1 MSRKVAVI
9 GQSFRFPSTGP
20 GRWWEDLLE
29 GQDLITSID
38 HTRFAADAFRHPDQ
52 KHLGTSYT
60 FAAGVIEHVGD
71 FDPAF
76 FGISPR
82 EAALIDPQQ
91 RLLLELGWEALESA
105 GIPPS
110 TLRGTSTGV
119 YIGIA
124 SSDYSY
130 RLVEDLAAVD
140 GPGATGNAASIAANR
155 LSWFLDLRGP
165 SMALD
170 TACSSSLV
178 AFHQACR
185 AIQTGE
191 VPLAIA
197 GGVSLLLHPFVFV
210 SFAKAGMLSRR
221 GRCRVFD
228 ASADGYVRAEGGGL
242 LVLKDL
248 EQALADGNQVLAVVA
263 GSGINTDG
271 HTQGL
276 TVPSVAAQSALMA
289 SVYAGVGL
297 SPENLDYLEAHGT
310 GTPVG
315 DPVETRAISDALAR
329 YRSRSR
335 PLPIGSVK
343 SNMGHLEAASG
354 MGGLIK
360 ALHCLKHRVVPATIG
375 VENLNPN
382 IPVEDWNLDIVRE
395 TRPLP
400 ADGKL
405 TVGVNSFGFG
415 GANAHVVL
423 ESFEPR
429 KQPIVSLPAQRLPVL
444 ISAHD
449 AAALRE
455 NARRLVAL
463 LEGKAAPAWPDVA
476 HTLNFRRDRLPERLL
491 TEGSAQEVAETLKA
505 YAEERPPKAPLALG
519 RALPSPARLAF
530 VYSGNGSQWE
540 GMARRLLTDSAVF
553 REAIQEVDALFKPL
567 AGFSI
572 LDELLGLPGPGRYAA
587 TEIAQPALFAVQ
599 VGLTRLLELQGVRAQ
614 AVVGHSVG
622 EIAAAWAAGALT
634 LAAAVEVVHHRSRLQ
649 GRTRGAGGMTAVK
662 LPFAGLDALLRGHPN
677 LSGLAIAARNSSD
690 SCTVAG
696 PVAQLAAFEDLLQA
710 EGHTWRRL
718 DLDYAFHSSAMDPI
732 EGELRQSLANLD
744 VRTTRVDFHSSVT
757 GGRLAGAQLDAAY
770 WWRNIREPV
779 AFASAVNGLLAE
791 GANIFLEIGP
801 HPVLTSY
808 LRRAT
813 QDREVRALVLPTQS
827 KKDDAPTTV
836 WQAGAQ
842 AILAGA
848 EPDWS
853 SAFPRPRPTV
863 ELPHYAWQYRSCWHA
878 NTPAAMG
885 LLKRHKVHPWL
896 GYPVA
901 QHSHTWEC
909 AIDTALL
916 PTLAAHKVREAVIF
930 PASGF
935 AELCLAAAASWQ
947 SGDTLTV
954 SDIDVRAPL
963 VIGRDTTRIVRTCLD
978 TREGQ
983 VVVEARPQ
991 AGDDEWLLHLKAH
1004 VPADSV
1010 DIQYTGELEL
1020 PTRPPDFDALSH
1032 YEKARNLHLDYGSA
1046 FQRVLH
1052 GWRDGSKIIAA
1063 LTEDDP
1069 ADSPFHLSPM
1079 QLDAAFQ
1086 LALQCVDA
1094 SGRPVEHAF
1103 VPVRIGRLVCLRQ
1116 GGPAVAATVEV
1127 VSATTRTLSARFI
1140 LYASSGSVLAVAEDV
1155 EFRRVPDL
1163 QDRRPPRSLTW
1174 ELQPLADES
1183 SRLAMTKAFSHTR
1196 LGIEELFRHLVH
1208 DGEGLRHTTEFE
1220 PLLDSLCRFYTRQ
1233 ALEAL
1238 ADANGCIDAD
1248 RVATA
1253 ATRPWLDRLLAS
1265 AVADGTVAQK
1275 EERWQLLPS
1284 EESSTD
1290 AIAAIQGSL
1299 LAEHADQAELVLL
1312 VARTGVR
1319 LPALLRGELKWSELH
1334 TKDMTLATVV
1344 ERARGATTNARLGGG
1359 LGQLLDTVHATPIIS
1374 SVLEITS
1381 GEPLLL
1387 THAGTSLAKSRRS
1400 RHLASLAG
1408 RVSNNA
1414 HTRWPGV
1421 LTEAIDD
1428 DFTAAQPVD
1437 YVLAMDD
1444 GSSLSESLAFL
1455 RHAKIRLRSHGTLM
1469 FFGHFPARWLDFVL
1483 GARPGWFSDEVVE
1496 LDRQQ
1501 PPLFWRRQLEALGF
1515 QEIALY
1521 ALDQDEAAGPWLL
1534 VAKAP
1539 EVDGTDTPGFPGTPA
1554 PLPAVVRPRTWQLLS
1569 SEESPLLTALQAEL
1583 LAAGHSVRVHSG
1595 EGFPSLRG
1603 VDAVVDLPDWS
1614 GTRTQ
1619 KTTTIA
1625 AQQVRCGRLASLVQT
1640 VEEEDLS
1647 VDCHSVTCNAW
1658 GLGALSID
1666 VDDAALWGFAR
1677 TVMNESD
1684 RVNLHLVDLL
1694 DFSAP
1699 EVAAERLVANLLEPA
1714 HEPERILSAHGGTIV
1729 PRLRP
1734 VPELTID
1741 AAATAGVMRT
1751 TLAIEQTGSL
1761 DYLRWVTETLPPLG
1775 DDEVEVRVEASAL
1788 NFRDL
1793 MLALGLLPPESV
1805 AQGFAGPTL
1814 GLEFAGTVT
1823 RVGRRELVFR
1833 PGERVLGYGSA
1844 CFSDRVRTRRWA
1856 LAPIPLTLSFEAAA
1870 TIPTAFVTAWYALQH
1885 VARLRPGERVL
1896 IHGAAGGVGLAALQ
1910 VARLLGADVY
1920 ATVGSEEK
1928 RDFLRLMGVERLYDS
1943 RSLSFAD
1950 GILRDT
1956 AGEGVDVVL
1965 NSLSGDALVRS
1976 FEVLRPFGRF
1986 IELGKR
1992 DFYENTRLGLRPFRN
2007 NVSYHGVDVDQLM
2020 RVQPEL
2026 ARTLLDE
2033 VIQRFR
2039 AGDFLPL
2046 PFRTFN
2052 AEQAV
2057 EAFRHMQSARHIGK
2071 IVLSYPNGIPKGL
2084 SITKPHALVLDS
2096 SAAYL
2101 VTGGLSGFGLR
2112 AAGWLVDRGARHL
2125 VLLNRSGSL
2134 SDEAQANI
2142 ETWRS
2147 RDVRV
2152 DTPVCDV
2159 TEAKSLA
2166 RVMDDIRSTG
2176 AAIKGILHAASVYED
2191 GLVRNLDTHRITKV
2205 LAPKILG
2212 AQNLYAATQGAG
2224 LDFFVLFSSAT
2235 TLFGNP
2241 GQASYVAANH
2251 WLEAFARAGRKAG
2264 MPVTCVSFGPIS
2276 DAGYL
2281 ARNTAVR
2288 SALTERLGGRALS
2301 SSEALGLLEQ
2311 ALVEGVSGT
2320 AVLDFS
2326 WPVLARGLRSAGQ
2339 AKFSDLS
2346 ALEQPGQARASDSA
2360 SIHERLSG
2368 LSGEALHAAVMD
2380 QLRESLGVV
2389 LNMAATEVGTQVPIH
2404 TLGLDSLMAVELAVA
2419 IETGFGVRIPEIG
2432 LGDQTLEWLANRVT
2446 HLLTRDD
2453 PGSRDTAEETVAE
2466 QVGFLARHEGHTT
2479 AAELVASAKSGGG
2492 G

>member
-1 MSRKVAVI
+1 MNRKVAIV

-20 GRWWEDLLE
+20 GSWWADLLA
-29 GQDLITSID
+29 GRDLITSID
-38 HTRFAADAFRHPDQ
+38 HNRFAADAFRHPDQ

-60 FAAGVIEHVGD
+60 FAAGVIDHVGD

-119 YIGIA
+119 YVGIA

-242 LVLKDL
+242 LVLKEL

-289 SVYAGVGL
+289 SVYANAEL
-297 SPENLDYLEAHGT
+297 SSESLDYLEAHGT

-315 DPVETRAISDALAR
+315 DPVETRAISEALAR
-329 YRSRSR
+329 HRSRSR

-382 IPVEDWNLDIVRE
+382 IPVEEWNLDIVRE
-395 TRPLP
+395 LRKLP
-400 ADGKL
+400 TDG
-405 TVGVNSFGFG
+405 TVTIGVNSFGFG

-423 ESFEPR
+423 QSFEPR
-429 KQPIVSLPAQRLPVL
+429 KSPVVSLPAQRLPVL

-449 AAALRE
+449 AAALRD
-455 NARRLVAL
+455 NARRLAAL
-463 LEGKAAPAWPDVA
+463 LDGKAAPAWPDVA
-476 HTLNFRRDRLPERLL
+476 HTLNFRRDLLTERLL
-491 TEGSAQEVAETLKA
+491 AEGSAQEVADALRA
-505 YAEERPPKAPLALG
+505 YAEERPSKAPLALG
-519 RALPSPARLAF
+519 RALPNPARLAF

-540 GMARRLLTDSAVF
+540 GMGRRLLTDSSVF
-553 REAIQEVDALFKPL
+553 REAVQEVDALFKPL

-599 VGLTRLLELQGVRAQ
+599 VGLTRLLELQGVGPQ

-649 GRTRGAGGMTAVK
+649 GTTRGAGGMTAVK
-662 LPFAGLDALLRGHPN
+662 LPFAGLDALLRDHAN
-677 LSGLAIAARNSSD
+677 LSDLVIAACNSSD

-696 PVAQLAAFEDLLQA
+696 PVDQLTVLEDLLQA

-732 EGELRQSLANLD
+732 ERELRQSLANLD
-744 VRTTRVDFHSSVT
+744 VRTACLDFHSSVT
-757 GGRLAGAQLDAAY
+757 GGRLAGVQLDAAY

-779 AFASAVNGLLAE
+779 AFAPAVNGLLDE
-791 GANIFLEIGP
+791 GVNVFLEIGP
-801 HPVLTSY
+801 HPVLSSY
-808 LRRAT
+808 LRRAS
-813 QDREVRALVLPTQS
+813 QDREVRAVVLPTQT
-827 KKDDAPTTV
+827 KKEDVPTTV

-842 AILAGA
+842 AILAGIA
-848 EPDWS
+848 PDWS
-853 SAFPRPRPTV
+853 AAFPRARPTV
-863 ELPHYAWQYRSCWHA
+863 ELPQYAWQYRSCWHG

-896 GYPVA
+896 GYPLA

-909 AIDTALL
+909 PVDTALL

-947 SGDTLTV
+947 SGHTLTV

-963 VIGRDTTRIVRTCLD
+963 VIGRETTRTVRTRLD

-983 VVVEARPQ
+983 IAVEARPH
-991 AGDDEWLLHLKAH
+991 AEDEDWLLHLKAY

-1010 DIQYTGELEL
+1010 DIPHMGPMEF
-1020 PTRPPDFDALSH
+1020 PKRPPDFDASTH
-1032 YEKARNLHLDYGSA
+1032 YEKARKLQLDYGQP
-1046 FQRVLH
+1046 FQRVRH

-1063 LTEDDP
+1063 LTEDDRE
-1069 ADSPFHLSPM
+1069 DSPFHLSPM

-1094 SGRPVEHAF
+1094 SGEALEHAF

-1116 GGPAVAATVEV
+1116 GGPAIAAAAEV
-1127 VSATTRTLSARFI
+1127 ISATSRTLSARFI
-1140 LYASSGSVLAVAEDV
+1140 LYAGSGGVLAVAEDV
-1155 EFRRVPDL
+1155 EFRRVPVP

-1174 ELQPLADES
+1174 ELQPLADEN
-1183 SRLAMTKAFSHTR
+1183 SRLAMTKAFNKIC
-1196 LGIEELFRHLVH
+1196 LGTEELFRHLVH
-1208 DGEGLRHTTEFE
+1208 DGEGLRYTTEFE

-1233 ALEAL
+1233 AMAAL
-1238 ADANGCIDAD
+1238 ADATGCIDPARD
-1248 RVATA
+1248 ATP
-1253 ATRPWLDRLLAS
+1253 ATRPWLERLLAS
-1265 AVADGTVAQK
+1265 AVADATVARK
-1275 EERWQLLPS
+1275 DERWQLLPC
-1284 EESSTD
+1284 EESSLD

-1299 LAEHADQAELVLL
+1299 LAEHADQAELVLA

-1319 LPALLRGELKWSELH
+1319 LPALLRGELDWAGLH
-1334 TKDMTLATVV
+1334 ARDMTLAMLV
-1344 ERARGATTNARLGGG
+1344 ERARGAIINARLGRG
-1359 LGQLLDTVHATPIIS
+1359 LDQLLDTAHTTPMVG
-1374 SVLEITS
+1374 SVLEMTA
-1381 GEPLLL
+1381 GDPLLL
-1387 THAGTSLAKSRRS
+1387 THPGACLTRTRRS
-1400 RHLASLAG
+1400 RYLASPEL
-1408 RVSNNA
+1408 RVLNSANA
-1414 HTRWPGV
+1414 RWPGV
-1421 LTEAIDD
+1421 RTETLDG

-1444 GSSLSESLAFL
+1444 GSSLGDSLAFL
-1455 RHAKIRLRSHGTLM
+1455 RHAKIRLRPQGTLM
-1469 FFGHFPARWLDFVL
+1469 FLGHFPAQWLDFVL
-1483 GARPGWFSDEVVE
+1483 GARPGWFDDEVAGP
-1496 LDRQQ
+1496 DRQQ

-1515 QEIALY
+1515 EEIALY
-1521 ALDQDEAAGPWLL
+1521 ALDQEEAAGPWLL

-1539 EVDGTDTPGFPGTPA
+1539 QAAEDSPEESPGSFP
-1554 PLPAVVRPRTWQLLS
+1554 PLSPLAQHKTWQLLT
-1569 SEESPLLTALQAEL
+1569 SEGSPLATALRAGL

-1595 EGFPSLRG
+1595 EGCPSLRG
-1603 VDAVVDLPDWS
+1603 VDVVIDLPDWS
-1614 GTRTQ
+1614 GSQTQ
-1619 KTTTIA
+1619 KTPTMA
-1625 AQQVRCGRLASLVQT
+1625 AQQTRCGRLVSLLQT
-1640 VEEEDLS
+1640 LEEEDLS
-1647 VDCHSVTCNAW
+1647 IDCYSVTSNAW
-1658 GLGALSID
+1658 GLGEFSVD

-1699 EVAAERLVANLLEPA
+1699 EVAAERLVADLLKTA
-1714 HEPERILSAHGGTIV
+1714 HEPERILSAQGGTTV

-1734 VPELTID
+1734 VPQSATGG
-1741 AAATAGVMRT
+1741 AAPEGTVRT

-1761 DYLRWVTETLPPLG
+1761 DHLRWVTETLPPL
-1775 DDEVEVRVEASAL
+1775 DDDDVEVRVEASAL

-1833 PGERVLGYGSA
+1833 PGDRVLGYGSA

-1928 RDFLRLMGVERLYDS
+1928 RDFLRLLGVERLYDS
-1943 RSLSFAD
+1943 RSLGFAD

-2033 VIQRFR
+2033 VIQRFM

-2052 AEQAV
+2052 AEQAE

-2071 IVLSYPNGIPKGL
+2071 IVLSYPNGIPQGRHT
-2084 SITKPHALVLDS
+2084 TKQKALVLDN

-2112 AAGWLVDRGARHL
+2112 AAGWLVERGARHL
-2125 VLLNRSGSL
+2125 VLLGRSGTL
-2134 SDEAQANI
+2134 SDEAQTTV

-2147 RDVRV
+2147 KGVRV
-2152 DTPVCDV
+2152 DTPVCDI
-2159 TEAKSLA
+2159 TEAQSLA

-2176 AAIKGILHAASVYED
+2176 AALKGILHAASVYED
-2191 GLVRNLDTHRITKV
+2191 GVARNLDAHRIATV

-2212 AQNLYAATQGAG
+2212 TQNLYAATQGAV

-2251 WLEAFARAGRKAG
+2251 WLEAFARAGRKLG
-2264 MPVTCVSFGPIS
+2264 MPVTCVGFGPIS

-2311 ALVEGVSGT
+2311 ALVEGLSGT

-2360 SIHERLSG
+2360 SIHARLSG
-2368 LSGEALHAAVMD
+2368 LSGEALHAAVLD

-2446 HLLTRDD
+2446 HLLTQDD
-2453 PGSRDTAEETVAE
+2453 PGAGNTMEETVAE
-2466 QVGFLARHEGHTT
+2466 QVGFLARHEGHAT
-2479 AAELVASAKSGGG
+2479 AAELVASTKSGRGG
-2492 G
+2492 